1 MYKSLK
7 SKYLPNQRRGNV
19 IIGNGNNIHGVGND
33 VKGDY
38 YDVNGNIN
46 SMVDGDSSSDRE
58 VRGSGW
64 FRIGNYDI
72 SKKMINSIHL
82 DPLQVIKKV

>member
-1 MYKSLK
+1 LYKSLK

-46 SMVDGDSSSDRE
+46 SLVDGDSSSDRE